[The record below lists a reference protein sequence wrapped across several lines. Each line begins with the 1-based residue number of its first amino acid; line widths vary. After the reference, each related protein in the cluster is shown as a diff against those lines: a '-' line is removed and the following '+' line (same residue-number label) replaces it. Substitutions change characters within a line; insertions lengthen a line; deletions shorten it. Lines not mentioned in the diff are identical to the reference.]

1 MVFLC
6 VTYLIRTI
14 NNIMSESTK
23 NKQGIAIL
31 IMAVLCLFAIDSVG
45 QVKNYNVWLL
55 SSGDIMDFNSGQVV
69 VTEASGSI
77 SNRNWLSL
85 SDDEGRLVL
94 YGFCDIY
101 DGEGNKIC
109 NIPAYYGG
117 FGIRNPVAS
126 DSYYLFV
133 SGVVRDEPSVS
144 NFKMRHIFHV
154 YKEDTSD
161 SFFCDKIGDFNCD
174 GSMVGGANDE
184 EVFFIT
190 ADWCD
195 DNISVYVVCN
205 NKVKCVQTVLNSCC
219 QTIDENYGLR
229 FNADLSRLYIKSH
242 SDGLF
247 IFDFDLDSKTL
258 GNETF
263 VAMDQLKAFD
273 FSENGE
279 YIYFLQGL
287 RGEYT
292 VSRCR
297 ESDLL
302 NYSNIETIA
311 TLTGKWGNHSGN
323 WEDLQLAP
331 DGNIYIGIYRW
342 DKLSY
347 ISETDGE
354 CVFHEDEIKLSNPFG
369 GRFPKMPRYQS
380 SFKISKC
387 SPTVAPEYRGYPY
400 TSISWDFG
408 DGTPVVND
416 ERPVHHYEKSGK
428 YTVTMT
434 AVFKNGIEKVVKKEI
449 DVIGSKPLK
458 IIMEDGF

>member
-1 MVFLC
+1 MITMVCLC
-6 VTYLIRTI
+6 VMCLNLPFGNTMLRC
-14 NNIMSESTK
+14 TK
-23 NKQGIAIL
+23 SQQRIAIW
-31 IMAVLCLFAIDSVG
+31 IMAVLCLFPIDSDG

-55 SSGDIMDFNSGQVV
+55 SSGDVIDFNSGQAV

-77 SNRNWLSL
+77 SIRNWLSL

-94 YGFCDIY
+94 YGFSDIY

-109 NIPAYYGG
+109 NIPAYFGG

-133 SGVVRDEPSVS
+133 SGAVRDEPNVS
-144 NFKMRHIFHV
+144 YFNMRHIFHV
-154 YKEDTSD
+154 YKDDASD
-161 SFFCDKIGDFNCD
+161 IFFCDKIGEFNCD
-174 GSMVGGANDE
+174 GSMVGGANEE

-190 ADWCD
+190 ADRCD
-195 DNISVYVVCN
+195 DNISVYVVNN
-205 NKVKCVQTVLNSCC
+205 NKVKCVQSVLNSCC
-219 QTIDENYGLR
+219 QKIDENYGLR

-242 SDGLF
+242 SDGLY
-247 IFDFDLDSKTL
+247 IFDFDLDSKTIA
-258 GNETF
+258 NETF

-273 FSENGE
+273 FSENGD

-292 VSRCR
+292 VTRCR
-297 ESDLL
+297 ETDLPNL
-302 NYSNIETIA
+302 TNIETVA

-347 ISETDGE
+347 ITETDGE
-354 CVFHEDEIKLSNPFG
+354 CVFHEDAIKLSNPFG

-380 SFKISKC
+380 SFKIVNC
-387 SPTVAPEYRGYPY
+387 RHTVEPEYRGYPY

-408 DGTPVVND
+408 DGTPTD
-416 ERPVHHYEKSGK
+416 CADRPVHNYEKPGS

-434 AVFKNGIEKVVKKEI
+434 ATFKNGIVKEVKKNV
-449 DVIGSKPLK
+449 DVTDIKKPK
-458 IIMEDGF
+458 IVKE